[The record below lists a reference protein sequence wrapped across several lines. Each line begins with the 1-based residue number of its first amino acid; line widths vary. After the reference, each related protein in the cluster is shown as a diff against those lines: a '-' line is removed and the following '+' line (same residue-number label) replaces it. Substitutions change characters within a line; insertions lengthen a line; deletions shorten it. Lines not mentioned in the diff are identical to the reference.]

1 MNPMDTL
8 KAGAAALTE
17 KVTGEN
23 PKLFGEVIKLVQGM
37 PGGFSGLTK
46 QFQDKGLGSI
56 VTSLMGKSPR
66 QDIKP
71 EQMVLG
77 FGRETIDGLAASTG
91 MDPKI
96 VPEKLAGLLPKIFDQ
111 LAPKLA
117 AKP

>member
-8 KAGAAALTE
+8 KAGAATLAE

-23 PKLFGEVIKLVQGM
+23 PKLFSEVIKLVQGM

-46 QFQDKGLGSI
+46 QFQDRGLGSI
-56 VTSLMGKSPR
+56 VSSLTGRAPR
-66 QDIKP
+66 QDITP
-71 EQMVLG
+71 EQMELG
-77 FGRETIDGLAASTG
+77 FGKETIDSLAASTG

-111 LAPKLA
+111 FAPKLA